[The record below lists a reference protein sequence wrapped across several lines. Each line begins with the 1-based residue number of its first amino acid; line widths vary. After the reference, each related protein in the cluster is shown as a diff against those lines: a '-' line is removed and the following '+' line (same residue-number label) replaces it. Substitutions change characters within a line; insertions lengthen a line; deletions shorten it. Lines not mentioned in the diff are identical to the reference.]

1 MDFPKSSP
9 IRKTIPKIAS
19 GERLHIKGGRIV
31 NSDLTTKADIFVENG
46 VIRQVGNDLTIPGGV
61 TCIDATG
68 ALIVPGGIDLAVE
81 FDNNPVLDDVT
92 VNDVTSVD
100 NCYSASRAALLG
112 GTTTIVSFS
121 TGEKGKLVSS
131 FNKKSEACE
140 ASCCDVSLHVDVTS
154 WDDDVKEAMT
164 KLSIN
169 HGVNT
174 FRVFMS
180 GQWQLTD
187 EELYDV
193 LKHIREIGCV
203 ALVHAENG
211 SIIKKEG
218 ERLLAEGNVLPENI
232 LKCRNEK
239 VNDITF
245 MFITVTSVRVS
256 KKDTC
261 VLYIYIYIY
270 IYTVHIYSESPFKS
284 FVRTGPRNRIA
295 LRINYTNF
303 IMNYSNFIINYSNFI
318 MSYNNLIMNYSN
330 FIMNYSSGALQFVS
344 SGHSVYNDH
353 DKVKLG
359 RKNFM
364 KIPPGTNGVYE
375 RMMAVWTTGVEK
387 GKIDEN
393 QFVSLTST
401 NAARF
406 LNLYPRKGRIAVGSD
421 ADLVVWKVNEAL
433 SLAETASE
441 FAVTKP
447 DCTSAFE
454 GVESKGRPSVVVAHG
469 KVVYNDGQISV
480 VQSMGDMVERPV
492 CSPSIYN
499 RLTTKDALHKT
510 RTAPTP
516 DSALFRGINGIVTDN
531 TGANKVT
538 TPERFSRGSGHR
550 AMHQSG
556 WSFSGGQ
563 AEDSSRPSSRFSNP
577 PGGQSHISLT

>member
-245 MFITVTSVRVS
+245 IMSFTVS

-270 IYTVHIYSESPFKS
+270 IYTVHIYSNTRKAHLNPLCERGRETASHSGAYS
-284 FVRTGPRNRIA
+284 FATFCTYVSLNPYLFTDTFTHYKTETLN
-295 LRINYTNF
+295 TC
-303 IMNYSNFIINYSNFI
+303 
-318 MSYNNLIMNYSN
+318 
-330 FIMNYSSGALQFVS
+330 SGALQFVS

-577 PGGQSHISLT
+577 PGGQSHISLTLG